1 MNIHEFNVKPI
12 FKPTKTIKWM
22 VPDNIR
28 QYVKKVNITTW
39 EIFSQED
46 ITLKPKEVKF
56 IMLGIGFIMSEGV
69 VLTSLSDS
77 LTKKRISLQNGV
89 YLTDTLNMIIVLT
102 NNSIENIRIPK
113 LTTLCFV
120 CYKKLWSILKND
132 RDERENIPRIINHT
146 RTTNRPKCC

>member
-1 MNIHEFNVKPI
+1 MNIHKFNVKPI
-12 FKPTKTIKWM
+12 YNPTKTIKWLI
-22 VPDNIR
+22 PNETR

-39 EIFSQED
+39 EVSSQED

-77 LTKKRISLQNGV
+77 LTKKRISLQNGI

-102 NNSIENIRIPK
+102 NNSTENIKIPK
-113 LTTLCFV
+113 MVTLFFV
-120 CYKKLWSILKND
+120 CYNKL
-132 RDERENIPRIINHT
+132 
-146 RTTNRPKCC
+146 

>member
-1 MNIHEFNVKPI
+1 MNIHKFNVKPI
-12 FKPTKTIKWM
+12 YNPTKTIKWLI
-22 VPDNIR
+22 PNENR

-39 EIFSQED
+39 EILSQED

-56 IMLGIGFIMSEGV
+56 IMLGIGFMMSEGV

-102 NNSIENIRIPK
+102 NNSTENIKIPK
-113 LTTLCFV
+113 MVTLCFV
-120 CYKKLWSILKND
+120 CYNKL
-132 RDERENIPRIINHT
+132 
-146 RTTNRPKCC
+146 

>member
-1 MNIHEFNVKPI
+1 MNIHKFNVKPI
-12 FKPTKTIKWM
+12 YTPTKTIKWLI
-22 VPDNIR
+22 PNENR

-69 VLTSLSDS
+69 VLTSLSDL

-102 NNSIENIRIPK
+102 NNSTENIRIPK
-113 LTTLCFV
+113 LSTLCFV
-120 CYKKLWSILKND
+120 CYNKL
-132 RDERENIPRIINHT
+132 
-146 RTTNRPKCC
+146 

>member
-1 MNIHEFNVKPI
+1 MNIHKFNVKPI
-12 FKPTKTIKWM
+12 YTPTKTIKWM
-22 VPDNIR
+22 IPNENR

-56 IMLGIGFIMSEGV
+56 IMLGIGFVMSEGV

-77 LTKKRISLQNGV
+77 LTKKRISLQNGI

-102 NNSIENIRIPK
+102 NNSAENIRIPK
-113 LTTLCFV
+113 LSTLCFV
-120 CYKKLWSILKND
+120 CYNKL
-132 RDERENIPRIINHT
+132 
-146 RTTNRPKCC
+146 

>member
-1 MNIHEFNVKPI
+1 MNIHKFNVKPI

-22 VPDNIR
+22 IPNETR

-46 ITLKPKEVKF
+46 ITLKPKEVKC
-56 IMLGIGFIMSEGV
+56 IMLGIGFIISEGV

-102 NNSIENIRIPK
+102 NNSTENIRIPK

-120 CYKKLWSILKND
+120 CYNKL
-132 RDERENIPRIINHT
+132 
-146 RTTNRPKCC
+146 